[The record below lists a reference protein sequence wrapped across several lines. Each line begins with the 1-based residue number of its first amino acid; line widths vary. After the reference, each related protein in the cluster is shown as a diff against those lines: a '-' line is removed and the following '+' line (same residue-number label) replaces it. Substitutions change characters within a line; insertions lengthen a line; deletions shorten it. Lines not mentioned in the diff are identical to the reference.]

1 MYWQRGRLLVFPGGK
16 GGGLELL
23 PTDTDG
29 TTVRELGLDAD
40 QAGVLEAL
48 RSAPLTM
55 PLTYTSATPQIA
67 VTIGTIGPRTVT
79 LTSATSL
86 KFVAASLM
94 IGLELADASPG
105 FRGAQVLVANDRL
118 LVLPGPVG
126 AEIAEYLRIDLALD
140 DELDLDRETAFL
152 LGNVVAA
159 SHGETVRAEVLGDG
173 DAAARVPAL
182 RAEEEPADLRP
193 VRQARRRRVDARALR
208 RRRALGRG
216 ARPLRR
222 ALDRRGLRDPHRR
235 RRDDHDPARRRD
247 DRRHGSDRAARTSP
261 PPTASAPVSRA
272 GSARRSSRP
281 RSTGRP
287 A

>member
-1 MYWQRGRLLVFPGGK
+1 MSVK
-16 GGGLELL
+16 DAGGGLELL

-29 TTVRELGLDAD
+29 TTLRELGLDAD

-48 RSAPLTM
+48 RSAPLTL
-55 PLTYTSATPQIA
+55 PLTYASATPQIA

-79 LTSATSL
+79 LTSLASL

-173 DAAARVPAL
+173 LAAAAFQRFALKKSPLTYVPSDKPGGVESTLELSVGGVLWDEA
-182 RAEEEPADLRP
+182 P
-193 VRQARRRRVDARALR
+193 
-208 RRRALGRG
+208 
-216 ARPLRR
+216 
-222 ALDRRGLRDPHRR
+222 GLY
-235 RRDDHDPARRRD
+235 
-247 DRRHGSDRAARTSP
+247 GE
-261 PPTASAPVSRA
+261 
-272 GSARRSSRP
+272 
-281 RSTGRP
+281 
-287 A
+287 